1 VQIAIRIHGRPAP
14 QGSKD
19 VGRRGQTIEQ
29 SIYLPAWLAAIR
41 RDVFTAYKD
50 RDLPPTALPFFRAG
64 VGVVIEAL
72 TFFVHPESC
81 VAAGT
86 ALPLGT
92 PDIDKL
98 LRATLDGLGGNR
110 KGNARLYADDAQV
123 IKIDNLSKQRA
134 TDGSGPGAFIVA
146 RDWES

>member
-29 SIYLPAWLAAIR
+29 SIYLPAWLAAIK
-41 RDVFTAYKD
+41 RDVFTAYRD
-50 RDLPPTALPFFRAG
+50 RGLSPTALPFFAAG
-64 VGVVIEAL
+64 TGVVIEAL
-72 TFFVHPESC
+72 TFFVDTAQC
-81 VAAGT
+81 RATGT
-86 ALPLGT
+86 DLPIET

-98 LRATLDGLGGNR
+98 LRSTLDGLGGNR

-123 IKIDNLSKQRA
+123 IKINNLSKQR
-134 TDGSGPGAFIVA
+134 GESPGAFIVA
-146 RDWES
+146 REWES